1 MVMDRTKLD
10 QARALLQD
18 ITPMYRDCG
27 HICGALCCQPDEDGK
42 GGVFL
47 FPGEEDIVVGDWASV
62 SRAEDGPGEGLMLTC
77 AGACER
83 ARRPLGCM
91 IFPLTPEVD
100 EGGHVSM
107 RFDAR
112 ARPLCPLLRNGLMGL
127 RTDFREAAQKAMQLI
142 ASDPEGLLFLREW
155 AKIERQYD
163 FRL

>member
-1 MVMDRTKLD
+1 MDRTKLD

>member
-1 MVMDRTKLD
+1 MDRTKLL
-10 QARALLQD
+10 QARALLENL
-18 ITPMYRDCG
+18 TPMYRDCG

-47 FPGEEDIVVGDWASV
+47 FPGEEDMVRGDWAEISPV
-62 SRAEDGPGEGLMLTC
+62 EGGPGEGLMLTC
-77 AGACER
+77 AGRCDR
-83 ARRPLGCM
+83 DRRPLGCM

-100 EGGHVSM
+100 EEGHVSM

-127 RTDFREAAQKAMQLI
+127 RTDFREAARAAMQLI
-142 ASDPEGLLFLREW
+142 ASDPEGLAFLREW
-155 AKIERQYD
+155 EAIERQYD

>member
-1 MVMDRTKLD
+1 MDRTLLE
-10 QARALLQD
+10 QARALLSGV
-18 ITPMYRDCG
+18 TPMYRDCG

-47 FPGEEDIVVGDWASV
+47 FPGEENIVQGEWAVV
-62 SRAEDGPGEGLMLTC
+62 SPAENGPGEGFMLTC
-77 AGACER
+77 AGECQR
-83 ARRPLGCM
+83 DKRPLGCM

-100 EGGHVSM
+100 GEGRVTM

-127 RTDFREAAQKAMQLI
+127 RRDFREAARQAMQLI
-142 ASDPEGLLFLREW
+142 ASDPEGLSFLREW
-155 AKIERQYD
+155 EEIERQYD

>member
-100 EGGHVSM
+100 EGGRVSM